1 MLETYTNFMT
11 KYHDEIMDQNGQVK
25 TYRKIE
31 VSLWNTDESMDS
43 TNFKHFEF
51 SKLIGID
58 KYKTIRSEKAH
69 ALFMTQII
77 MKNQKKY

>member
-1 MLETYTNFMT
+1 
-11 KYHDEIMDQNGQVK
+11 MDN
-25 TYRKIE
+25 
-31 VSLWNTDESMDS
+31 

-69 ALFMTQII
+69 ALFMTQINNE
-77 MKNQKKY
+77 KSKKVLIFNRELEGNIGNFETIIKLDKEWLV